1 MDWYSHTK
9 ASVAHYDIPTELKNG
24 LDQDLDLGLE
34 WELQICL
41 SVAEETETDTE
52 RETEGISG
60 CCDIVRCLSVCPSIS
75 VSVLTLCLSLPSPSI
90 FKYVNPHIHK

>member
-1 MDWYSHTK
+1 MMDWHTK

-24 LDQDLDLGLE
+24 LDQDLDLE

-60 CCDIVRCLSVCPSIS
+60 CCDIVRCLSVR
-75 VSVLTLCLSLPSPSI
+75 LSL
-90 FKYVNPHIHK
+90 

>member
-1 MDWYSHTK
+1 MMDWYSHTK

-60 CCDIVRCLSVCPSIS
+60 CCNIVRCLCVCLDSLLITTIS
-75 VSVLTLCLSLPSPSI
+75 FYFQIRQSSYI
-90 FKYVNPHIHK
+90 